1 MAHSRPDMAS
11 TALESDGGVL
21 AAKCQ
26 SSMCRGRGLCVLS
39 PTHSPKTGT
48 QQDGTSHRIKE
59 ERQGEYPI
67 LLIWE
72 PNFSN
77 HIQQMKCEP
86 SRYC

>member
-1 MAHSRPDMAS
+1 MAHSRPHMAS
-11 TALESDGGVL
+11 TALQERDGGVL
-21 AAKCQ
+21 AARAGDVARVC
-26 SSMCRGRGLCVLS
+26 SV

-48 QQDGTSHRIKE
+48 HQDGTSHRIEE

-77 HIQQMKCEP
+77 HNSTAQMKWEP